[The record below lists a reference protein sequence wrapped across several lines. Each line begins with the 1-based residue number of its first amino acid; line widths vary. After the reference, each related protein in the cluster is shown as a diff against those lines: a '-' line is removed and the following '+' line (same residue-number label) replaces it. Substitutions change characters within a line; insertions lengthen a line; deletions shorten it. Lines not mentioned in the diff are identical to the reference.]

1 MRHRVMYG
9 AMGRARKGW
18 SDVWGD
24 GKGTEGM
31 VWCMGRWEGLC
42 SDGQVASG
50 IGRCMGQ
57 WNGRMRE
64 LLVVKWFKHLKLSS

>member
-1 MRHRVMYG
+1 MGRWGGHGSDWVVYG

-31 VWCMGRWEGLC
+31 V
-42 SDGQVASG
+42 
-50 IGRCMGQ
+50 
-57 WNGRMRE
+57 
-64 LLVVKWFKHLKLSS
+64 